1 MQRLASLSRIVEL
14 DHGEVLR
21 QIEGR
26 RLMGSGIGFVDAHL
40 ICSVLNQGGASLW
53 TRDRRLK
60 NIADEL
66 GIGFPE
72 QVQQ

>member
-14 DHGEVLR
+14 DHRDVLQ

-26 RLMGSGIGFVDAHL
+26 RFMGRGIGFVDAHL
-40 ICSVLNQGGASLW
+40 ICSVLNRSGASLW

-66 GIGFPE
+66 GIGFSE
-72 QVQQ
+72 